1 MNPRT
6 PTLAELQWA
15 VRRSLSDG
23 GAAAAGAEATDWVVP
38 DGLAPAA
45 RLRVYR
51 NTSASVLRDALRLA
65 FPATERLV
73 GAAFFEGAAGLFARA
88 SPPASAWLDAYGAEF
103 PAFLARMPETAC
115 VPYLADVARLEWQV
129 DLALHAPD
137 VAALD
142 LARLA
147 RLDEPALRALRLRP
161 HPAARLL
168 RCAYPV
174 DAIWRAV
181 LEQDDRALRQI
192 RLDDGP
198 VHLLAQRTDD
208 GVDVLR
214 LDEADWRVACALF
227 AGEPIDAA
235 LASAPQADAHARFAT
250 LLSRGCFADAAAQD
264 GDIDPT
270 NGGSRS

>member
-23 GAAAAGAEATDWVVP
+23 GAAGPEATDWVLP

-65 FPATERLV
+65 FPATERVV

-137 VAALD
+137 VATLD

-147 RLDEPALRALRLRP
+147 RLGEPALRALRLRP

-168 RCAYPV
+168 RSAYPV

-235 LASAPQADAHARFAT
+235 LANAPQADAHARFAT

-264 GDIDPT
+264 GDIDST
-270 NGGSRS
+270 HGGSRS